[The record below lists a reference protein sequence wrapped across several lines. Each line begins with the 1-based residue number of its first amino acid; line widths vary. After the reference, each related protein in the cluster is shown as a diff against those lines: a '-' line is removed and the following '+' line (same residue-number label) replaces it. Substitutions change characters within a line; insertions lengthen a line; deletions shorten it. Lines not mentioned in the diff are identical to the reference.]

1 MQASGA
7 AGQVCTC
14 AVCAGLLWSHPGLS
28 FRKLCLLEIPKQ
40 RVLAIAQQTA
50 RKTPKQQLREFGLA
64 SMSQAQKDIFVEE
77 ARQEAIVGS
86 CARSWDYTV
95 SGFRS
100 YLKFAG
106 QVLPL
111 GASLLPPK
119 LRILLAWQRTFR
131 SHGTYCNYLGHVKTA
146 CLVRGVSTQ
155 VLCCGMSGH
164 AVLSLCC
171 AKVFSHTALLRAKST
186 VKKYGGFKPRERMWI
201 RRCASASK
209 VLRCFSYAV
218 SAQAAAG
225 ENRRLVRPA

>member
-1 MQASGA
+1 MRP
-7 AGQVCTC
+7 AGQWRCQSSPHLPQVRNVATVCHFTC
-14 AVCAGLLWSHPGLS
+14 
-28 FRKLCLLEIPKQ
+28 RKPCLLQISKE

-64 SMSQAQKDIFVEE
+64 SMSQAQKDAFVEE
-77 ARQEAIVGS
+77 ARQEAILGS

-146 CLVRGVSTQ
+146 CLVRGVSTEVAPCCSSWH
-155 VLCCGMSGH
+155 VLPACCEQ
-164 AVLSLCC
+164 
-171 AKVFSHTALLRAKST
+171 VFSHPALLRAKST
-186 VKKYGGFKPRERMWI
+186 VKKCGGFKPRERMWI
-201 RRCASASK
+201 RRREIFC
-209 VLRCFSYAV
+209 V
-218 SAQAAAG
+218 
-225 ENRRLVRPA
+225 

>member
-1 MQASGA
+1 MR
-7 AGQVCTC
+7 AGQLLLHLVLTC
-14 AVCAGLLWSHPGLS
+14 
-28 FRKLCLLEIPKQ
+28 RKPCLLEIPKQ

-50 RKTPKQQLREFGLA
+50 RKTPKQQLWGFGLA
-64 SMSQAQKDIFVEE
+64 SMSQAQKDRFVEE

-119 LRILLAWQRTFR
+119 SRILLAWQRTFR

-146 CLVRGVSTQ
+146 CLVRGVSTE
-155 VLCCGMSGH
+155 VLCCSASGH
-164 AVLSLCC
+164 V
-171 AKVFSHTALLRAKST
+171 VTVALL
-186 VKKYGGFKPRERMWI
+186 
-201 RRCASASK
+201 C
-209 VLRCFSYAV
+209 
-218 SAQAAAG
+218 
-225 ENRRLVRPA
+225 

>member
-28 FRKLCLLEIPKQ
+28 FRKPCLLEIPKQ

-100 YLKFAG
+100 YL
-106 QVLPL
+106 
-111 GASLLPPK
+111 
-119 LRILLAWQRTFR
+119 
-131 SHGTYCNYLGHVKTA
+131 
-146 CLVRGVSTQ
+146 
-155 VLCCGMSGH
+155 
-164 AVLSLCC
+164 
-171 AKVFSHTALLRAKST
+171 
-186 VKKYGGFKPRERMWI
+186 
-201 RRCASASK
+201 
-209 VLRCFSYAV
+209 
-218 SAQAAAG
+218 
-225 ENRRLVRPA
+225 